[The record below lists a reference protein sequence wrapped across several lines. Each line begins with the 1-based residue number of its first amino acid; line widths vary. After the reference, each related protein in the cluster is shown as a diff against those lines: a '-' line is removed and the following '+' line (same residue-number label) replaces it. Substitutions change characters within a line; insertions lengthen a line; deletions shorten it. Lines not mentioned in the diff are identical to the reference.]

1 MLYSKFLVKD
11 TDRFDAAYFPQV
23 EEDLDNLIVS
33 MAALPS
39 VLNTEMLI
47 SFCKDHCMQA
57 EWVRTNPVLA
67 ELISSKSLPVANLE
81 ALFAACRSHASFRGQ
96 LEEHITG
103 RFRAASLA
111 TAS

>member
-1 MLYSKFLVKD
+1 MIYSKYLVKD
-11 TDRFDAAYFPQV
+11 TDRFDPAQFPQV
-23 EEDLDNLIVS
+23 EEDLDRLIVS

-67 ELISSKSLPVANLE
+67 EMISSKALPITNLE
-81 ALFAACRSHASFRGQ
+81 ALFAASRTNASFREQ
-96 LEEHITG
+96 LEEYITD
-103 RFRAASLA
+103 RFRTASLSA
-111 TAS
+111 AV

>member
-1 MLYSKFLVKD
+1 MLYSKFLVNA
-11 TDRFDAAYFPQV
+11 TDRFDPARFPQV
-23 EEDLDNLIVS
+23 DEDLDQLIVS

-67 ELISSKSLPVANLE
+67 EQISSKSLPLTNLE
-81 ALFAACRSHASFRGQ
+81 ALFAACRTHTAFRGE
-96 LEEHITG
+96 LEEYITG
-103 RFRAASLA
+103 RFRTASLSA
-111 TAS
+111 AV

>member
-1 MLYSKFLVKD
+1 MIYSKYLVKD
-11 TDRFDAAYFPQV
+11 TDRFDPVYFPKV
-23 EEDLDNLIVS
+23 EDDLDRLIVS

-67 ELISSKSLPVANLE
+67 EMISSKSLPTANLE
-81 ALFAACRSHASFRGQ
+81 ALFAACSTNAAFRGQ
-96 LEEHITG
+96 LEDYISG
-103 RFRAASLA
+103 RFRAASLSA
-111 TAS
+111 AV

>member
-1 MLYSKFLVKD
+1 MLYSKYLVND
-11 TDRFDAAYFPQV
+11 TDRFDPARFPGV
-23 EEDLDNLIVS
+23 EEDLDQLIVA

-67 ELISSKSLPVANLE
+67 EMISSKSLPIASLE
-81 ALFAACRSHASFRGQ
+81 ALFAACRTHTAFRTE
-96 LEEHITG
+96 LEAYITA
-103 RFRAASLA
+103 RFSAASLSA
-111 TAS
+111 AV